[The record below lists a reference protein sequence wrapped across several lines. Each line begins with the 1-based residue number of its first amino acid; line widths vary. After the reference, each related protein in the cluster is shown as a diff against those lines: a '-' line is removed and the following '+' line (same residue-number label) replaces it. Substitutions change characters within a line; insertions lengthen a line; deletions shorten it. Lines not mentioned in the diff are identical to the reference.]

1 MRFSHKDLRR
11 MFSLYPV
18 EGFLKD
24 SFIDTTVICDTQD
37 DILLFVEHD
46 VETTAQ
52 WWASDTG
59 IVSLF
64 MKAKCVFPP
73 AGDDFLKVS
82 CPICIDFGKSID
94 SVDPAAHMR
103 WRPPLHICRQQ
114 RRTLFST
121 PSVTELLLS
130 HPVLFLINQPGQH
143 PHISVALRKGIYH
156 SAADQ
161 IWHGPS
167 RSGNSPG
174 GYTYTVDL
182 LAWYN
187 GQSRIKYVP
196 RDTSHSSWSCH
207 ELIFTTR
214 TSRNWKTGETP
225 SQVDRVS
232 KAGRSR
238 SSCSRDMLTGTQLQ
252 IWPFFSDSTFNPKSC
267 ISCKWCYMNRTA
279 LNLFGTYGRL
289 CLIMTSL

>member
-1 MRFSHKDLRR
+1 MTNKKKKTHINAFLPKRFEMNVKFIPSWGILKRF
-11 MFSLYPV
+11 FSWYHSNMWHAGRHFIV
-18 EGFLKD
+18 CWSWCGNNSAVMSVRHRDCFTVYEGK
-24 SFIDTTVICDTQD
+24 V
-37 DILLFVEHD
+37 LL
-46 VETTAQ
+46 
-52 WWASDTG
+52 
-59 IVSLF
+59 SLSGRWF
-64 MKAKCVFPP
+64 AWGFPP
-73 AGDDFLKVS
+73 HLHRLRKVHRLSQS
-82 CPICIDFGKSID
+82 C
-94 SVDPAAHMR
+94 R
-103 WRPPLHICRQQ
+103 T

-167 RSGNSPG
+167 RAGNSRG

-182 LAWYN
+182 LAWYT

-214 TSRNWKTGETP
+214 TSRNWKTGGDAVASWPCKQSRALKVLLQPRHAYRYSTP
-225 SQVDRVS
+225 NVTFSLAIQPSIPSLVSAVDAVIT
-232 KAGRSR
+232 K
-238 SSCSRDMLTGTQLQ
+238 
-252 IWPFFSDSTFNPKSC
+252 P
-267 ISCKWCYMNRTA
+267 
-279 LNLFGTYGRL
+279 
-289 CLIMTSL
+289 